1 MKNSIFF
8 DSMHMQNQMVLLEKF
23 KTTLLSH
30 ADQKRAG
37 DLARFFQTHPG
48 GYGEGDIFL
57 GLKVPDQR
65 SVAKQF
71 YKDLGLDEISLLLN
85 EKIHE
90 YRLTAVFMLVL
101 KYEKAKT
108 EEEKRS
114 VVDCYLKNISGVN
127 NWDIVDSSCH
137 RILGPWL
144 MDKDKDLLYDFA
156 ASGDLWLQRI
166 AVITTMHFI
175 SKRKYDDALRLAEI
189 LLHHPHDLIHKAVG
203 WMLREIGN
211 RDYEVEYNFLL
222 KHYRQMPRT
231 MLRYAIE
238 KFDEDVRQGFLK
250 GIIEDL

>member
-1 MKNSIFF
+1 MKNLQS
-8 DSMHMQNQMVLLEKF
+8 F
-23 KTTLLSH
+23 KSTLLSY
-30 ADQKRAG
+30 ADEKRAN

-48 GYGEGDIFL
+48 GYGEGDTFL
-57 GLKVPDQR
+57 GVKVPDQR
-65 SVAKQF
+65 AVSKQF
-71 YKDLGLDEISLLLN
+71 YKELNLEEIALLLN
-85 EKIHE
+85 ENIHE
-90 YRLTAVFMLVL
+90 HRLTAVFMLVL

-108 EEEKRS
+108 EGEKQA
-114 VVDCYLKNISGVN
+114 VVDCYLENVSGVN
-127 NWDIVDSSCH
+127 NWDIIDSSCH
-137 RILGPWL
+137 KILGPWL
-144 MDKDKDLLYDFA
+144 IDKDKRLLYEFA

-166 AVITTMHFI
+166 SVITTMHFI

-211 RDYEVEYNFLL
+211 RDYDVEYNFLL

-250 GIIEDL
+250 GTIDRISYPS